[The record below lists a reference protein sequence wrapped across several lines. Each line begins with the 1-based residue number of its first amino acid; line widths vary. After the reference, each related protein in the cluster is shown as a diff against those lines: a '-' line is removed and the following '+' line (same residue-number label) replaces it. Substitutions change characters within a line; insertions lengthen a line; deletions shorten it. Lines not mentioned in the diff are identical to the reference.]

1 MMMMRERRSIKGQPV
16 PTQSI
21 TGLGTGGMANLA
33 GFQIPWW
40 FSDAKFAHLRDIDTH
55 QVTLAAEEDTV
66 RLQTLLAQATSFD
79 GAADVVRIALVQ
91 KLSKAL
97 TVDVED
103 IETTKPLSRYGVDSL
118 LAVEV
123 RTWIFTEL
131 QADISVLQLLSNVP
145 LSQQAKVAA
154 AA

>member
-1 MMMMRERRSIKGQPV
+1 M
-16 PTQSI
+16 
-21 TGLGTGGMANLA
+21 
-33 GFQIPWW
+33 
-40 FSDAKFAHLRDIDTH
+40 
-55 QVTLAAEEDTV
+55 

-103 IETTKPLSRYGVDSL
+103 IEMTKPLSGYGVDSL

-123 RTWIFTEL
+123 RTWIFMEL
-131 QADISVLQLLSNVP
+131 
-145 LSQQAKVAA
+145 
-154 AA
+154 